1 MQLMHACQV
10 VLTKYIFPGLGR
22 ENMAALAAIH
32 GNNSNDNMNGG
43 EGEVPFEQEVL
54 MDFVAEGG

>member
-1 MQLMHACQV
+1 
-10 VLTKYIFPGLGR
+10 
-22 ENMAALAAIH
+22 MAALAAIY
-32 GNNSNDNMNGG
+32 GNNSNDNINGG